1 MSNSDSSIQFS
12 PERCG
17 MAKAA
22 ELLGDRWSLLIIREL
37 FYGVTKFEA
46 IRQDI
51 SIPKSVLSTRLS
63 TMAEAAIIEKHP
75 YKDEGART
83 RFEYRLSNAG
93 KGLAVSLLALL
104 EWGNKHR
111 EIDGVPFK
119 VIDRSTGRRAVVRV
133 VDSETG
139 LPVKLRNLDIVN
151 DDGA

>member
-1 MSNSDSSIQFS
+1 
-12 PERCG
+12 

-37 FYGVTKFEA
+37 FYGVHKFEA

-51 SIPKSVLSTRLS
+51 SIPKSVLSSRLA
-63 TMAEAAIIEKHP
+63 TMTEAGIVEKHP
-75 YKDEGART
+75 YKPEGART
-83 RFEYRLSNAG
+83 RYEYHLTSAG

-119 VIDRSTGRRAVVRV
+119 AIDRSTGNRAVVRV
-133 VDSETG
+133 VDAQTG
-139 LPVKLRNLDIVN
+139 IPVKLRNLDLVE
-151 DDGA
+151 DRSS